1 MTTATNENILMM
13 FEEINQKL
21 DDNARQLEKIGQKE
35 PEKSDNNDFSEFTTV
50 LETFQHNQSE
60 KLAVIES
67 LIRKEKRKIE
77 FTPTSTFGMVL
88 FFSLTAITLALAVW
102 VNSLKNQMSTLSDN
116 DLKYRYIQMQG
127 NATADDLAT
136 MDTLFYF
143 NRSSKKIRELRKQV
157 EVFEENVKQRAKL
170 IEQEERLKEEKM
182 KLDREILDGKKFYKK
197 SMKKN

>member
-1 MTTATNENILMM
+1 MTTTSNENILMM

-21 DDNARQLEKIGQKE
+21 DDNARQLERIGQKE
-35 PEKSDNNDFSEFTTV
+35 PEENDDNDFSEFTTV
-50 LETFQHNQSE
+50 FDNFQHNQSE

-77 FTPTSTFGMVL
+77 FTPTSTFGMAS
-88 FFSLTAITLALAVW
+88 FFSLSAITLALAIW
-102 VNSLKNQMSTLSDN
+102 VNSLKDQISTLSDN
-116 DLKYRYIQMQG
+116 DLKYRYIQMTG

-143 NRSSKKIRELRKQV
+143 NRNSRKIRELRKQV

-170 IEQEERLKEEKM
+170 IEQEERLKRE
-182 KLDREILDGKKFYKK
+182 REILENNIVNRTGD
-197 SMKKN
+197 